1 MRIYKSRIIA
11 FPLLC
16 MLLITACNK
25 EEIQKPLACFSVDVS
40 EANVGES
47 VTFTNCGDGMAFS
60 IWTGD
65 SYHDYSKYGL
75 DGGVSFDDEFFS
87 YAYPEPGEFTV
98 AIVATSFGNNGSE
111 VYEDV
116 DSLRLIITDARAE
129 IIEFGFRSPKVIG
142 TVDGSSLSAVV
153 PYGTNLSSLKATFKV
168 SSKFAVVTVS
178 GEEQSSG
185 KTANDFTVPVV
196 FIVTAQ
202 TGDTARYLA
211 KVYSIPD
218 TAKQMT
224 EFSINN
230 VPGVFTGDQILVSLP
245 AGFSDFTSLKA
256 SFEISSVKAE
266 VSVNDKVQIS
276 ESTRNDYSNPVVYTV
291 TAEDGSVNI
300 YTVTVEEEIGFLSYG
315 FEQLVPPVYAVV
327 DRHNLNVSVL
337 KGTPLD
343 SLYASFTTTE
353 HNPTVKIAEQVQV
366 SGLTLND
373 FSAPLSYTL
382 EADGKTVEYV
392 VKVTVI
398 K

>member
-25 EEIQKPLACFSVDVS
+25 EEIQEPLACFSVDVS

-327 DRHNLNVSVL
+327 DGHNLNVSVL